1 MILQLSPPAPTC
13 RPHLGNPVYSG
24 AFLRLLVVNWF
35 WQKSSIVGVWHGPN
49 YTSAYFQALKKKPN
63 ALNRGHSP
71 SRQILVPRS
80 SRELPPPTSPG
91 RSLKILFD
99 RPGDVPIRR
108 PGDVLIWRSREVPER
123 LVWDVPRTFSGR
135 PLEDLKNTQTW
146 MSKFFFKLFFQ
157 NLLGCPNL
165 KAFQHSSC
173 IENPVK
179 LLKWS
184 IFCKIS

>member
-99 RPGDVPIRR
+99 RPGDVPIWRPNLTSWRR
-108 PGDVLIWRSREVPER
+108 PEMTSRRRLNPTFKER
-123 LVWDVPRTFSGR
+123 PWQVELGR
-135 PLEDLKNTQTW
+135 PQDILRTSPRGSWEY
-146 MSKFFFKLFFQ
+146 S
-157 NLLGCPNL
+157 NLD
-165 KAFQHSSC
+165 
-173 IENPVK
+173 V
-179 LLKWS
+179 
-184 IFCKIS
+184 